1 MRASQRAL
9 QERRRAEEAAAAAE
23 RKQAQPKAADV
34 SSLHQVNGAAEWLS
48 KRSVFADLHASR
60 HKAEAADGDE
70 PAEPG
75 PSSPVARGTAAA
87 EPEPELHQP
96 EPELHQP
103 EPEPEPVAVEGQG
116 GHVARLEAALAR
128 ERFLREIE
136 VAALRRQLQSH
147 HRFAT

>member
-1 MRASQRAL
+1 MQAEAAAERASQRAL

-60 HKAEAADGDE
+60 RKAEAGDGDE

-87 EPEPELHQP
+87 EPLAA
-96 EPELHQP
+96 
-103 EPEPEPVAVEGQG
+103 AV
-116 GHVARLEAALAR
+116 RTLPR
-128 ERFLREIE
+128 
-136 VAALRRQLQSH
+136 
-147 HRFAT
+147 